1 MTGITYD
8 KERIHLNLAKLKK
21 GKENFEIDIDADNAV
36 AYKEGKAV
44 DIKDILKAQT
54 IFSDAKK
61 GLVASEH
68 LMQQLFGTSDTIKVA
83 EIIIKEGEIQLTAEH
98 REKVRQKKRRRIIDI
113 IHRNGVDPK
122 THLPHPVQRIE
133 NAFEEAKVKID
144 EFKSAEN
151 QLQDVLKRLRVVLPI
166 RFEVKEI
173 AVKIPA
179 EYAAKSYSL
188 VKSFGTMLK
197 EDWQSDGSWVVVIE
211 VPGGLEQDFYDKLN
225 SFTHGNNETKVLKV
239 K

>member
-21 GKENFEIDIDADNAV
+21 GKENFEIDIDADSAV
-36 AYKEGKAV
+36 AYKEGKAI

-68 LMQQLFGTSDTIKVA
+68 LMQQLFGTSDSIKVA
-83 EIIIKEGEIQLTAEH
+83 EIIIKEGEIQLTAEY
-98 REKVRQKKRRRIIDI
+98 REKLRQNKRRRIIDI
-113 IHRNGVDPK
+113 IHRNAVDPK

-133 NAFEEAKVKID
+133 NAFDEAKVKID
-144 EFKSAEN
+144 EFKSAEK
-151 QLQDVLKRLRVVLPI
+151 QLQDVLKKLRMVLPI
-166 RFEVKEI
+166 RFEVKEM

-179 EYAAKSYSL
+179 EYAAKSYSI
-188 VKSFGTMLK
+188 VKSFGTIQK
-197 EDWQSDGSWVVVIE
+197 EDWQSDGSWIVVVE